1 MSFFNVVKT
10 CKHTSSRLGHLNT
23 SHGQIITPA
32 FMPIAT
38 YGAIKTL
45 SADEIKQ
52 INYNLILSNTYHLY
66 LRPGLQVL
74 HKFKGL
80 HSFMNWDRAILTDSG
95 GFQIYSLS
103 NLRKIDNDGVEF
115 KSHLD
120 GSSHY
125 FTPEKI
131 IDIQRT
137 IGSDI
142 MMVLDVCPDSSA
154 KKTEHEKAVKLT
166 TQWAKRCLNH
176 FNNKGSKY
184 GFRQVV
190 SPIIQGGTSEQLRK
204 MSAEDLLELDA
215 KMYAIGG
222 LAVGEPK
229 EKMLN
234 TVEFLD
240 GIMPKNKP
248 RYLMGVGTP
257 EDLVN
262 CISNGVDMF
271 DCVIPTRNGRNGQ
284 LFTRFGKMNIK
295 NAKYK
300 NDLSPIDE
308 TNKCEISQKYSK
320 AYLHHLFN
328 TKEILGCRIATQH
341 NLFFYKN
348 LIQEVHAAINKDNYL
363 SWSKKFIEDYNR
375 R

>member
-103 NLRKIDNDGVEF
+103 NLRKINNDGVEF

-142 MMVLDVCPDSSA
+142 MMVLDVCPDSNA

-308 TNKCEISQKYSK
+308 TNKCEISQKYSR

>member
-142 MMVLDVCPDSSA
+142 MMVLDVCPDSNA

-176 FNNKGSKY
+176 FDNKGSKY
-184 GFRQVV
+184 GFKQVV

>member
-142 MMVLDVCPDSSA
+142 MMVLDICPDSNA

-176 FNNKGSKY
+176 FDNKGSKY
-184 GFRQVV
+184 GFKQVV

>member
-1 MSFFNVVKT
+1 MSLFKVVKS
-10 CKHTSSRLGHLNT
+10 CKDTSSRLAQLNT
-23 SHGQIITPA
+23 DHGKITTPA

-45 SADEIKQ
+45 STDEIKK

-66 LRPGLQVL
+66 LRPGLDIIS
-74 HKFKGL
+74 KFKGL
-80 HSFMNWDRAILTDSG
+80 HNFMDWDGAILTDSG

-103 NLRKIDNDGVEF
+103 NLRKIDDNGVEF

-120 GSSHY
+120 GSKHY

-142 MMVLDVCPDSSA
+142 MMVLDICPESNA
-154 KKTEHEKAVKLT
+154 EFKVHENAVKVT
-166 TQWAKRCLNH
+166 TKWAKRCLDH
-176 FNNKGSKY
+176 YKNKGPKY
-184 GFRQVV
+184 NFNQVV
-190 SPIIQGGTSEQLRK
+190 SPIIQGGTNEKLRK

-229 EKMLN
+229 EEMLN

-240 GIMPKNKP
+240 SIMPKNKP

-257 EDLVN
+257 EDLVK

-284 LFTRFGKMNIK
+284 LFTRFGKINIK

-300 NDLSPIDE
+300 NDLTPIDE
-308 TNKCEISQKYSK
+308 LNNYEISQKYTK

-341 NLFFYKN
+341 NLSFYNN
-348 LIQEVHAAINKDNYL
+348 LIKEIHTAIKNDNYL
-363 SWSKKFIEDYNR
+363 NWSKQFIKDYNSI
-375 R
+375 

>member
-1 MSFFNVVKT
+1 MSFFNVVKS
-10 CKHTSSRLGHLNT
+10 CQDTSSRLGNLNT
-23 SHGQIITPA
+23 EHGTITTPA

-45 SADEIKQ
+45 STNEIKKL
-52 INYNLILSNTYHLY
+52 NYNLILSNTYHLY
-66 LRPGLQVL
+66 LRPGMELL
-74 HKFKGL
+74 SKFGGL
-80 HSFMNWDRAILTDSG
+80 HNFMDWNGAILTDSG

-103 NLRKIDNDGVEF
+103 NFRKIDNNGVEF

-142 MMVLDVCPDSSA
+142 MMVLDICPDSNA
-154 KKTEHEKAVKLT
+154 KTEEHEHAVKIT
-166 TQWAKRCLNH
+166 TQWAKRCLDY
-176 FNNKGSKY
+176 FKKRGPKY
-184 GFRQVV
+184 GFDQAVV
-190 SPIIQGGTSEQLRK
+190 PIIQGGTSESLRK
-204 MSAEDLLELDA
+204 ISAEDLLELDA

-234 TVEFLD
+234 TVDFLD
-240 GIMPKNKP
+240 GLMPKNKA

-257 EDLVN
+257 EDIVN
-262 CISNGVDMF
+262 CISRGVDMF

-284 LFTRFGKMNIK
+284 LFTRFGKINIK

-308 TNKCEISQKYSK
+308 LNQCEISQKYSK

-328 TKEILGCRIATQH
+328 TREILGCRIATQH
-341 NLFFYKN
+341 NLSFYNN
-348 LIQEVHAAINKDNYL
+348 LMHEAQRAIDKGNYL
-363 SWSKKFIEDYNR
+363 SWSKNFIQDYNR
-375 R
+375 I

>member
-142 MMVLDVCPDSSA
+142 MMVLDICPDSNA

-176 FNNKGSKY
+176 FDNKGSKY
-184 GFRQVV
+184 GFKQVV

-363 SWSKKFIEDYNR
+363 SWSKKFIEDYTR

>member
-1 MSFFNVVKT
+1 
-10 CKHTSSRLGHLNT
+10 
-23 SHGQIITPA
+23 
-32 FMPIAT
+32 MPIAT

-142 MMVLDVCPDSSA
+142 MMVLDVCPDSNA
-154 KKTEHEKAVKLT
+154 KKTEHEKSVKLT

>member
-1 MSFFNVVKT
+1 MSFFNVVKS
-10 CKHTSSRLGHLNT
+10 CQDTSSRLGSLNT
-23 SHGQIITPA
+23 DHGTITTPA

-45 SADEIKQ
+45 STNEIKK

-66 LRPGLQVL
+66 LRPGMELL
-74 HKFKGL
+74 SKFGGL
-80 HSFMNWDRAILTDSG
+80 HSFMDWSGAILTDSG

-103 NLRKIDNDGVEF
+103 NFRKIDKNGVEF

-120 GSSHY
+120 GSAHY

-142 MMVLDVCPDSSA
+142 MMVLDICPDSNA
-154 KKTEHEKAVKLT
+154 KIEEHERAVKIT
-166 TQWAKRCLNH
+166 TQWAKRCLDH
-176 FNNKGSKY
+176 FNKKGPKY
-184 GFRQVV
+184 GFRQAVV
-190 SPIIQGGTSEQLRK
+190 PIIQGGTNESLRK
-204 MSAEDLLELDA
+204 TSAEDLLELDA

-234 TVEFLD
+234 TVDFLD
-240 GIMPKNKP
+240 SLMPKNKA

-257 EDLVN
+257 EDIIN
-262 CISNGVDMF
+262 CISRGVDMF

-284 LFTRFGKMNIK
+284 LFTRFGKINIK

-308 TNKCEISQKYSK
+308 LNQCEISQKYSK

-341 NLFFYKN
+341 NLSFYNN
-348 LIQEVHAAINKDNYL
+348 LMQEAQGAINKGSYL
-363 SWSKKFIEDYNR
+363 GWSKNFIQDYNR
-375 R
+375 I

>member
-45 SADEIKQ
+45 SAGEIKQ

-80 HSFMNWDRAILTDSG
+80 HNFMNWDRAILTDSG

-142 MMVLDVCPDSSA
+142 MMVLDVCPASNA

-176 FNNKGSKY
+176 FDNKGSKY
-184 GFRQVV
+184 GFKQVV

-234 TVEFLD
+234 TVEFLG

-284 LFTRFGKMNIK
+284 LFTRFGKINIK

-300 NDLSPIDE
+300 NDLGPIDE

>member
-1 MSFFNVVKT
+1 MSFFNVVKS
-10 CKHTSSRLGHLNT
+10 CKNTSSRIGHLNT

-45 SADEIKQ
+45 SANEIKQ

-66 LRPGLQVL
+66 LRPGMEIID
-74 HKFKGL
+74 KFQGL
-80 HSFMNWDRAILTDSG
+80 HNFMKWDGAILTDSG

-103 NLRKIDNDGVEF
+103 NLRKIDNNGVEF

-142 MMVLDVCPDSSA
+142 MMVLDICPESNA
-154 KKTEHEKAVKLT
+154 QKAEHEKAVKLT
-166 TQWAKRCLNH
+166 TQWARRCLNH
-176 FNNKGSKY
+176 FKERGPKY
-184 GFRQVV
+184 DFNQVV
-190 SPIIQGGTSEQLRK
+190 SPIIQGGTSEKLRK

-240 GIMPKNKP
+240 GIMPKDKP

-284 LFTRFGKMNIK
+284 LFTRFGKINIK

-308 TNKCEISQKYSK
+308 TSPCEASQKYSK

-341 NLFFYKN
+341 NLFFYN
-348 LIQEVHAAINKDNYL
+348 QLIKEVHTAINQNNYL
-363 SWSKKFIEDYNR
+363 SWSKQFIADYNR
-375 R
+375 I

>member
-142 MMVLDVCPDSSA
+142 MMVLDVCPDSNA

>member
-1 MSFFNVVKT
+1 MSFFTVVKS
-10 CKHTSSRLGHLNT
+10 CKNTSSRLGQLST
-23 SHGQIITPA
+23 SHGKIVTPA

-45 SADEIKQ
+45 STDEIKKL
-52 INYNLILSNTYHLY
+52 NYNLILSNTYHLY
-66 LRPGLQVL
+66 LRPGLEIL
-74 HKFKGL
+74 NKFKGL
-80 HSFMNWDRAILTDSG
+80 HNFMNWDGALLTDSG

-103 NLRKIDNDGVEF
+103 NLRKIDSNGVEF

-120 GSSHY
+120 GGSHY

-131 IDIQRT
+131 IDIQRI

-142 MMVLDVCPDSSA
+142 MMVLDICPGANA
-154 KKTEHEKAVKLT
+154 KQQEHEKAVKLT
-166 TQWAKRCLNH
+166 TQWAKRGLNH
-176 FNNKGSKY
+176 FDKKGPKY
-184 GFRQVV
+184 NFNQVV
-190 SPIIQGGTSEQLRK
+190 SPIIQGGTSELLRK
-204 MSAEDLLELDA
+204 ISAEDLLELNA

-229 EKMLN
+229 EKMLEM
-234 TVEFLD
+234 VEFLD
-240 GIMPKNKP
+240 GIIPKNKP

-257 EDLVN
+257 EDLVR

-284 LFTRFGKMNIK
+284 LFTRFGKINIK

-308 TNKCEISQKYSK
+308 KNNCELSQKYSK
-320 AYLHHLFN
+320 SYLHHLFN

-341 NLFFYKN
+341 NLSFYNN
-348 LIQEVHAAINKDNYL
+348 LIKEIHAAISNDNYL
-363 SWSKKFIEDYNR
+363 SWSKRFIKDYNR
-375 R
+375 I

>member
-1 MSFFNVVKT
+1 MSFFNVVKS
-10 CKHTSSRLGHLNT
+10 CQDTSSRLGNLNT
-23 SHGQIITPA
+23 GHGTITTPA

-45 SADEIKQ
+45 STNEIKKL
-52 INYNLILSNTYHLY
+52 NYNLILSNTYHLY
-66 LRPGLQVL
+66 LRPGMELLSKVG
-74 HKFKGL
+74 GL
-80 HSFMNWDRAILTDSG
+80 HNFMDWNGAILTDSG

-103 NLRKIDNDGVEF
+103 NFRKIDNNGVEF

-125 FTPEKI
+125 FTPERI

-142 MMVLDVCPDSSA
+142 MMVLDICPDSNA
-154 KKTEHEKAVKLT
+154 KTEEHEHAVKIT
-166 TQWAKRCLNH
+166 TQWAKRCLDH
-176 FNNKGSKY
+176 FKKRGPKY
-184 GFRQVV
+184 GFDQAVV
-190 SPIIQGGTSEQLRK
+190 PIIQGGTSENLRK
-204 MSAEDLLELDA
+204 ISAEDLLELDA

-234 TVEFLD
+234 TVDFLD
-240 GIMPKNKP
+240 GLMPKNKA

-257 EDLVN
+257 EDIVN
-262 CISNGVDMF
+262 CISRGVDMF

-284 LFTRFGKMNIK
+284 LFTRFGKINIK

-308 TNKCEISQKYSK
+308 LNQCEISQKYSK

-328 TKEILGCRIATQH
+328 TREILGCRIATQH
-341 NLFFYKN
+341 NLSFYNN
-348 LIQEVHAAINKDNYL
+348 LMHEAQRAIDKGNYL
-363 SWSKKFIEDYNR
+363 SWSKNFIQDYNR
-375 R
+375 I